1 MRLDIEIY
9 KSEKGYGAWIS
20 DDCGGSGIKVEG
32 NTPNELGENM
42 SAYIA
47 DYAYSLDE
55 EGE

>member
-9 KSEKGYGAWIS
+9 KSEKGYDAWIS